1 MLKPHL
7 TRDSAEQYIL
17 GALAPEKAAA
27 LEAHT
32 LECEPCAVLLQ
43 EEALLSEQLTE
54 AASTFPQEERVIRP
68 AAWHARRAV
77 TGAAIAA
84 LAAAA
89 SLALVLLTG
98 DKAPHPSLPDSLDS
112 RPPMVAVDLDD
123 GDSPT
128 KTNVVACPDLAT
140 QDFCRRKA
148 AERGLLVMN
157 PGGTAEV
164 PRYEARTGLPEG
176 ALSARQPVSL

>member
-17 GALAPEKAAA
+17 GALAPEKAAD

-32 LECEPCAVLLQ
+32 LECEPCARLLQ

-54 AASTFPQEERVIRP
+54 VGSTFPREDRVIRP
-68 AAWHARRAV
+68 ARWHVRRAAV
-77 TGAAIAA
+77 GAVGAA

-89 SLALVLLTG
+89 SLALIVLPGGGGTV
-98 DKAPHPSLPDSLDS
+98 AP
-112 RPPMVAVDLDD
+112 A
-123 GDSPT
+123 SPAALSVT
-128 KTNVVACPDLAT
+128 VPTVELEGTMPRTIGCPADLAT
-140 QDFCRRKA
+140 QEACAAQAKA
-148 AERGLLVMN
+148 RGLLVHY
-157 PGGTAEV
+157 PGGVMGEV

-176 ALSARQPVSL
+176 ALTARQPVSL

>member
-17 GALAPEKAAA
+17 GALAPEKAAD

-32 LECEPCAVLLQ
+32 LECEPCAQLLQ

-54 AASTFPQEERVIRP
+54 AAAAFPREDRVIRP
-68 AAWHARRAV
+68 ARWHVRRAAV
-77 TGAAIAA
+77 GAA

-89 SLALVLLTG
+89 SLALIVLPGGRGTVVPASPAALSVT
-98 DKAPHPSLPDSLDS
+98 APTVELEGGMPRTIGCP
-112 RPPMVAVDLDD
+112 ADLD
-123 GDSPT
+123 T
-128 KTNVVACPDLAT
+128 QEAC
-140 QDFCRRKA
+140 A
-148 AERGLLVMN
+148 AQAQARGLLVHY
-157 PGGTAEV
+157 PGGIMGEV

-176 ALSARQPVSL
+176 ALTARRPVSL

>member
-17 GALAPEKAAA
+17 GALAPERAAA

-32 LECEPCAVLLQ
+32 LECEPCARLLQ
-43 EEALLSEQLTE
+43 EEALLSEQLHE
-54 AASTFPQEERVIRP
+54 VAQALPGEERVVRP
-68 AAWHARRAV
+68 ARWSARYRAAGTAV
-77 TGAAIAA
+77 AAIAA
-84 LAAAA
+84 AAA
-89 SLALVLLTG
+89 LALVVARVQQPARG
-98 DKAPHPSLPDSLDS
+98 GASVPRVLDAQ
-112 RPPMVAVDLDD
+112 PPTVAL
-123 GDSPT
+123 GEEEPPT
-128 KTNVVACPDLAT
+128 NMVACPDLAT
-140 QDFCRRKA
+140 QEACTRKA

-157 PGGTAEV
+157 PWGTAEV

>member
-32 LECEPCAVLLQ
+32 LECEPCALLLQ
-43 EEALLSEQLTE
+43 EEALLSEQLNE
-54 AASTFPQEERVIRP
+54 VAQDWSVREERVARP
-68 AAWHARRAV
+68 ARWHTRRAAAGV
-77 TGAAIAA
+77 AIAA
-84 LAAAA
+84 LAA
-89 SLALVLLTG
+89 SLALVLLPG
-98 DKAPHPSLPDSLDS
+98 GKATQSRELEPGEVLPPTLALGLEEDL
-112 RPPMVAVDLDD
+112 PP
-123 GDSPT
+123 
-128 KTNVVACPDLAT
+128 TNVVACPDLAT
-140 QDFCRRKA
+140 QAFCTRKA
-148 AERGLLVMN
+148 AERGLLVMT
-157 PGGTAEV
+157 PSGIAEV

>member
-54 AASTFPQEERVIRP
+54 VASTSPSEPRVLRP
-68 AAWHARRAV
+68 AHWQVRQAV
-77 TGAAIAA
+77 AVAVGAA

-89 SLALVLLTG
+89 SLALVLLPG
-98 DKAPHPSLPDSLDS
+98 GQGS
-112 RPPMVAVDLDD
+112 RPSVPPDRLEATAPTLDVED
-123 GDSPT
+123 DSPT
-128 KTNVVACPDLAT
+128 HVVACPDLAT
-140 QDFCRRKA
+140 QDACTKRA

-157 PGGTAEV
+157 PWGTAEV